1 MKTEKINSSQT
12 ALSEEQRQPFPM
24 EGTPDGTS
32 GGFEILCITAGTGN
46 GWEFSPEVLREA
58 VPLFDGVQCFID
70 HLPLDSE
77 DGHSVRDVAGL
88 ISEPVFDETAQGIR
102 AKLTPFG
109 PSADLLRETC
119 QEVLAQ
125 EGTDTRDS
133 AVVQSGRAAADFVGV
148 LDHGAEFKDSEI
160 TSYVTTAFRAI
171 EHREARIDDNRQCD
185 NQIDGPQQGEQQNGQ
200 QEIQKSFEDMIVE
213 AIASAFQ
220 LPWIELDILQFKLL
234 PNMGRKFRHYFN

>member
-24 EGTPDGTS
+24 EGTPDSTS

-88 ISEPVFDETAQGIR
+88 ISEPVYDETVQGIK

-119 QEVLAQ
+119 AEVLAH
-125 EGTDTRDS
+125 EGTDTKIGFS
-133 AVVQSGRAAADFVGV
+133 AD
-148 LDHGAEFKDSEI
+148 L
-160 TSYVTTAFRAI
+160 
-171 EHREARIDDNRQCD
+171 
-185 NQIDGPQQGEQQNGQ
+185 
-200 QEIQKSFEDMIVE
+200 SFNCE
-213 AIASAFQ
+213 
-220 LPWIELDILQFKLL
+220 
-234 PNMGRKFRHYFN
+234 